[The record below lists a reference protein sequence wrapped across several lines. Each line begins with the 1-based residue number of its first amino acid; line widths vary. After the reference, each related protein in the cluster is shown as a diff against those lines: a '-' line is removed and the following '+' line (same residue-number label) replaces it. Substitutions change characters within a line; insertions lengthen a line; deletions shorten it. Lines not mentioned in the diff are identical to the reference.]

1 MFKGLWIKIFLSV
14 LFIIEEK
21 SVNKQMPNNR
31 VIYTIIDIMLGR
43 EQWWSTYLET

>member
-21 SVNKQMPNNR
+21 LVNKQNR
-31 VIYTIIDIMLGR
+31 VIYMIIDIMLGR